1 MIALSGAG
9 WAFVALDAAWPAP
22 HIAAVIEDCRPIV
35 LLHSNVSVAEQASN
49 AHLTLI
55 VVVRILLRK
64 AVKTQVKHIRIPAG
78 QYNAR
83 EIPINVATPFPPLNL
98 SHIGKQCPKKELKA
112 AI

>member
-1 MIALSGAG
+1 MINTALGA
-9 WAFVALDAAWPAP
+9 PKTQT
-22 HIAAVIEDCRPIV
+22 HKM
-35 LLHSNVSVAEQASN
+35 LLRLLMSAESDE
-49 AHLTLI
+49 
-55 VVVRILLRK
+55 VLLRK
-64 AVKTQVKHIRIPAG
+64 AIKTQVKHIRIPAG